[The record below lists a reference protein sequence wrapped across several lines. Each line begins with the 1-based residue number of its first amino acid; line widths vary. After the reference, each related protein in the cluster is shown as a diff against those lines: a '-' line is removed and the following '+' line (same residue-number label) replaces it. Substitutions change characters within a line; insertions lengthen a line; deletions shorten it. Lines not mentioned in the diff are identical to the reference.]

1 MNKSI
6 RFITFIF
13 IIQIISYTN
22 SFSPLSLSLHPFAT
36 IQSTTTTTATFHTC
50 RTFPA
55 ATTSSTSS
63 SSSSSVLLSNMSSN
77 TDNTDTSSKPH
88 CENVLF
94 VQCGYV
100 LCLMWVLFLIDTYVT
115 CIRGLD
121 YLLYLYHP
129 WCRSFQ
135 VVFSIMKIL
144 HSLYS

>member
-1 MNKSI
+1 MKKSI

-13 IIQIISYTN
+13 IILLVSYTN
-22 SFSPLSLSLHPFAT
+22 SFSPLSLSHHPFAT
-36 IQSTTTTTATFHTC
+36 IQSTTTTATIHT
-50 RTFPA
+50 RHTFPA
-55 ATTSSTSS
+55 AITSST

-94 VQCGYV
+94 VECGYV